1 VPDMLTYI
9 RLQGIHLS
17 CSLKE
22 KDFPYETR
30 LQVLP
35 RQQGRSDS
43 FALHSFRKLPAMHSL
58 KIKPGVARCSAA
70 RGRTFARSR
79 CLLVRAAG
87 ESRPLALPSGP
98 IFTSLRTR
106 LEHTPGD
113 NLLGR
118 LYKVVLPGAAGYLPA
133 LLSPT
138 ATMLS
143 TTGAVFAPPFL
154 LDLAAKYLVHSDVR
168 TTDRWLRDITISV
181 DAQVAWLLAFVVIEL
196 RAAVYRIRT
205 QRHVNPCCTVAL
217 CTVLGK
223 IGRG

>member
-1 VPDMLTYI
+1 MKPAPNTSPD
-9 RLQGIHLS
+9 
-17 CSLKE
+17 
-22 KDFPYETR
+22 ETR

-35 RQQGRSDS
+35 RQQARSDS
-43 FALHSFRKLPAMHSL
+43 CALQVFVSYPPMHSMR
-58 KIKPGVARCSAA
+58 IKPGVARCSAA
-70 RGRTFARSR
+70 RGQTFARSR

-106 LEHTPGD
+106 LEQTPGD

-138 ATMLS
+138 ATTLS

-168 TTDRWLRDITISV
+168 GTISR
-181 DAQVAWLLAFVVIEL
+181 VAE
-196 RAAVYRIRT
+196 
-205 QRHVNPCCTVAL
+205 RHRDPHQCTGHVSPGL
-217 CTVLGK
+217 CSSQAEDCRLPRYACSAMSAPTL
-223 IGRG
+223 